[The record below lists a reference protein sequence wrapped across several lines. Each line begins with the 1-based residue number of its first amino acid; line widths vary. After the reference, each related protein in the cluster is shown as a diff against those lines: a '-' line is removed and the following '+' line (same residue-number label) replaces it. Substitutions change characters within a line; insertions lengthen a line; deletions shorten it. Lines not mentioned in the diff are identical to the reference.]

1 MGPAPISSSVLSQ
14 VASLSITM
22 SISSMGKGFS
32 YSQLDSGIR

>member
-1 MGPAPISSSVLSQ
+1 MGPAPIVSLASSQ
-14 VASLSITM
+14 VASLSISM